1 MTENRI
7 NLPKCNF
14 VKKKI
19 TMNETVECWYKRDF
33 INHTS
38 FDVYFKTNEK
48 KNNDKVDTLFISF
61 FVYVE
66 M

>member
-33 INHTS
+33 INYTS

-48 KNNDKVDTLFISF
+48 KKTMIRSTLFS
-61 FVYVE
+61 
-66 M
+66 